1 MKKEIILTI
10 FISVGAYEIY
20 KLYMW
25 VIKER
30 QKYRKKKLPNEVDT
44 NTNTVVENENNQDP
58 CILRSSGGQCI
69 YPPDSRPKKSY
80 LNSNL
85 NSNST
90 RKNKCINYPIDTS
103 PNSPYVGVKDDFTFE
118 IIYNV
123 VIIVAILGLIYM
135 YFN

>member
-10 FISVGAYEIY
+10 FISIGAYEIY

-30 QKYRKKKLPNEVDT
+30 QKHRKKKLPNEVDS
-44 NTNTVVENENNQDP
+44 NTVVENENNQDP
-58 CILRSSGGQCI
+58 CILRSSGGQCM

-85 NSNST
+85 NSNSI
-90 RKNKCINYPIDTS
+90 RKNRCINYPTDTS
-103 PNSPYVGVKDDFTFE
+103 PNSPYVGVKDEFTFQ

-123 VIIVAILGLIYM
+123 AIIVAILGLIYM

>member
-10 FISVGAYEIY
+10 FISIGAYELY

-25 VIKER
+25 IIQER
-30 QKYRKKKLPNEVDT
+30 KKHRKKKLPNEVDGDSE
-44 NTNTVVENENNQDP
+44 VVDNENNQDP

-90 RKNKCINYPIDTS
+90 KKNKCINYPIDTS
-103 PNSPYVGVKDDFTFE
+103 PNSPYVGVKDEFTFE

-123 VIIVAILGLIYM
+123 AIILAVLGLIYM

>member
-20 KLYMW
+20 KFYMW

-30 QKYRKKKLPNEVDT
+30 QKHRKKKLPNEVDT
-44 NTNTVVENENNQDP
+44 NTVVEEE
-58 CILRSSGGQCI
+58 CILRSRGQCI

-103 PNSPYVGVKDDFTFE
+103 PNSPYVGVKDEFTFQ

-123 VIIVAILGLIYM
+123 AIIVAILGLIYM

>member
-1 MKKEIILTI
+1 
-10 FISVGAYEIY
+10 
-20 KLYMW
+20 MW

-30 QKYRKKKLPNEVDT
+30 QKHRKKKLPNEVDS
-44 NTNTVVENENNQDP
+44 NTVVENENNQDP
-58 CILRSSGGQCI
+58 CILRSSGGQCM

-85 NSNST
+85 NSNSI
-90 RKNKCINYPIDTS
+90 RKNRCINYPTDTS
-103 PNSPYVGVKDDFTFE
+103 PNSPYVGVKDEFTFQ

-123 VIIVAILGLIYM
+123 AIIVAILGLIYM